1 MVTKPQI
8 IKCSAREILDSR
20 GNPTIEA
27 TVVLSDGSL
36 GVASV
41 PSGASTGIYEAVE
54 KRDGDGSRYN
64 GRGVLSAV
72 NSVCRTISPA
82 LIGVYATEQ
91 SEVDRILCELDGTEN
106 KQKLGANT
114 ILAVSLANA
123 RACAN
128 SYRMPLYKFVGGMEA
143 KVLPIPMMNILN
155 GGAHANNNIEIQ
167 EFMIVPTAAPSFT
180 DAVRMG
186 SEIYHKLGEILKK
199 EKKSVA
205 VGDEGG
211 YAPSLDSDE
220 QALEYIC
227 RAIEACGYSDSV
239 KLALDAAASEWY
251 SESENCYKL
260 KKRGMEYDRD
270 GLIDFWEKLCNLYP
284 IISIED
290 GLDQRDFMGWSKLTE
305 RIGKRCMLVGDD
317 LFVTNV
323 KRLKEGIGMGA
334 GNAVLVKPNQVG
346 TLTEVIDVTS
356 TAYAKEYISIMSH
369 RSGETEDTTIADLAV
384 GLGTKFIK
392 SGAPCRSERVAK
404 YNRLIRIE
412 SSLGKGAKYGFNF
425 GSIRPTAKTF
435 CGEFFE

>member
-1 MVTKPQI
+1 MTKPQI

-20 GNPTIEA
+20 GNPTVEA

-54 KRDGDGSRYN
+54 KRDGDKSRYN

-72 NSVCRTISPA
+72 NSICRTISPA

-91 SEVDRILCELDGTEN
+91 DEVDRIMCELDGTEN
-106 KQKLGANT
+106 KQNLGANA

-128 SYRMPLYKFVGGMEA
+128 SYRMPLYKFLGGMEA

-155 GGAHANNNIEIQ
+155 GGAHANNNVEIQ
-167 EFMIVPTAAPSFT
+167 EFMIVPTAAPSFA

-199 EKKSVA
+199 EKKSTA

-211 YAPSLDSDE
+211 YAPSLESDE

-251 SESENCYKL
+251 CEEDSRYKL

-270 GLIDFWEKLCNLYP
+270 GLINFWERLCGMYP

-290 GLDQRDFMGWSKLTE
+290 GLDQRDFFGWSKLTE
-305 RIGKRCMLVGDD
+305 RIGNRCMLVGDD

-334 GNAVLVKPNQVG
+334 ANAVLVKPNQVG

-356 TAYAKEYISIMSH
+356 TAYSKEYIAVMSH

-412 SSLGKGAKYGFNF
+412 ASLGKSAKYGFNF
-425 GSIRPTAKTF
+425 GSIKPTVKTF
-435 CGEFFE
+435 CGDAFE

>member
-54 KRDGDGSRYN
+54 KRDGDSSRYN
-64 GRGVLSAV
+64 GKGVLSAV

-106 KQKLGANT
+106 KQNLGANT

-128 SYRMPLYKFVGGMEA
+128 SYRMPLYKFIGGMEA
-143 KVLPIPMMNILN
+143 KVMPIPMMNILN

-251 SESENCYKL
+251 SEGDSCYKL

-270 GLIDFWEKLCNLYP
+270 GLISFWERLCGMYP

-290 GLDQRDFMGWSKLTE
+290 GLDQRDFVGWSKLTE
-305 RIGKRCMLVGDD
+305 RIGNKCMLVGDD

-323 KRLKEGIGMGA
+323 KRLKEGIGLSA

-412 SSLGKGAKYGFNF
+412 ASLGKSAKYGFNF

-435 CGEFFE
+435 CGESFE

>member
-1 MVTKPQI
+1 MTKPQI

-20 GNPTIEA
+20 GNPTVEA

-54 KRDGDGSRYN
+54 KRDGDKSRYN

-72 NSVCRTISPA
+72 NSICRTISPA

-91 SEVDRILCELDGTEN
+91 DEVDRIMCELDGTEN
-106 KQKLGANT
+106 KQNLGANA

-128 SYRMPLYKFVGGMEA
+128 SYRMPLYKFLGGMEA

-155 GGAHANNNIEIQ
+155 GGAHANNNVEIQ
-167 EFMIVPTAAPSFT
+167 EFMIVPTAAPSFA

-199 EKKSVA
+199 EKKSTA

-211 YAPSLDSDE
+211 YAPSLESDE

-251 SESENCYKL
+251 CEEDSRYKL

-270 GLIDFWEKLCNLYP
+270 GLINFWERLCGMYP

-290 GLDQRDFMGWSKLTE
+290 GLDQRDFFGWSKLTE
-305 RIGKRCMLVGDD
+305 RVGNRCMLVGDD

-334 GNAVLVKPNQVG
+334 ANAVLVKPNQVG

-356 TAYAKEYISIMSH
+356 TAYSKEYIAVMSH

-412 SSLGKGAKYGFNF
+412 ASLGKSAKYGFNF
-425 GSIRPTAKTF
+425 GSIKPTVKTF
-435 CGEFFE
+435 CGDAFE

>member
-20 GNPTIEA
+20 GNPTVEA

-54 KRDGDGSRYN
+54 KRDGDSSRYN
-64 GRGVLSAV
+64 GKGVLSAV

-106 KQKLGANT
+106 KQNLGANT

-227 RAIEACGYSDSV
+227 RAIETCGYSDSV
-239 KLALDAAASEWY
+239 KLALDAAASEWF

-412 SSLGKGAKYGFNF
+412 SSLGKSAKYGFNF